1 MNIRELD
8 TPCYIINCDEYEKN
22 ITGFVAEF
30 EKRWEGNVK
39 FGYSIKTNNFPYM
52 LRAAMAHGFLGE
64 AVSPDEYAFALRCGC
79 TGDRMIYNGPQKR
92 DTVFSALEKGSI
104 VNLDNLDEV
113 AAVCEK
119 YKGCGLEPVIGLRV
133 NYDIEADCPGETT
146 CKGVPGRFG
155 LCLENGDFERALNML
170 KAAGL
175 RLSGI
180 HMHQSSSSR
189 SLNIFRSIAK
199 KAVEVG
205 RAYGLKELSYVD
217 MGGGFFGG
225 SFFPN
230 KPGFPE
236 YAETICGELREF
248 YSPEKTTLIL
258 EPGAAILATSMDYLC
273 SVLNIRDVRGKR
285 IVTVDGS
292 LVHINPFMNPH
303 PTPFTMIDG
312 GAETDMEQIIGG
324 STCMEL
330 DRLWP
335 RDMHNLAERETK
347 FLFHACGAYMS
358 THNSSFINAAPNIYL
373 FKDGDYRLVRKKSLD
388 ALFPAELQM

>member
-1 MNIRELD
+1 
-8 TPCYIINCDEYEKN
+8 
-22 ITGFVAEF
+22 
-30 EKRWEGNVK
+30 
-39 FGYSIKTNNFPYM
+39 
-52 LRAAMAHGFLGE
+52 
-64 AVSPDEYAFALRCGC
+64 
-79 TGDRMIYNGPQKR
+79 
-92 DTVFSALEKGSI
+92 
-104 VNLDNLDEV
+104 
-113 AAVCEK
+113 
-119 YKGCGLEPVIGLRV
+119 
-133 NYDIEADCPGETT
+133 
-146 CKGVPGRFG
+146 
-155 LCLENGDFERALNML
+155 
-170 KAAGL
+170 
-175 RLSGI
+175 
-180 HMHQSSSSR
+180 
-189 SLNIFRSIAK
+189 
-199 KAVEVG
+199 
-205 RAYGLKELSYVD
+205 
-217 MGGGFFGG
+217 
-225 SFFPN
+225 
-230 KPGFPE
+230 
-236 YAETICGELREF
+236 
-248 YSPEKTTLIL
+248 
-258 EPGAAILATSMDYLC
+258 MDYLC